1 MLTFVTLPILS
12 IFTTF
17 PSAGETIIDG
27 SFGMVRGGLRK
38 KNATKD
44 VRSNRKTPRAI
55 QPNPNEAAVRTI
67 RGIRNRK
74 ASEAIIVVEG
84 YF

>member
-1 MLTFVTLPILS
+1 
-12 IFTTF
+12 
-17 PSAGETIIDG
+17 
-27 SFGMVRGGLRK
+27 MVRGGLRK